1 MSGGPV
7 TRPLPVVGAEHPV
20 DLRLRS
26 VRLHDDLEELDDR
39 GALAGRGADLFCE
52 DVPLLAGQ
60 RART

>member
-26 VRLHDDLEELDDR
+26 VRLHDELEEFDDR
-39 GALAGRGADLFCE
+39 GALAGRGADLFRE
-52 DVPLLAGQ
+52 
-60 RART
+60 